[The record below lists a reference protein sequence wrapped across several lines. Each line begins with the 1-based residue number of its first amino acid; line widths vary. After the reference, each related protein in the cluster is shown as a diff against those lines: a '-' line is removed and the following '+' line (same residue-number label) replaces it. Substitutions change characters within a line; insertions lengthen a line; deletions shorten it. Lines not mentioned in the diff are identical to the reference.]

1 MAAKPK
7 KATAVPTG
15 KNQGGRPELDPA
27 DRREKIVRVVTNE
40 AEYKLLQEAAAYAS
54 QPMSIWLRSVGLERA
69 RALAAE
75 KETARTRE
83 K

>member
-1 MAAKPK
+1 MATKPK
-7 KATAVPTG
+7 KATPTATG

-27 DRREKIVRVVTNE
+27 DRREKLVRVLTNV
-40 AEYKLLQEAAAYAS
+40 AEYKQLQDAAAYAG
-54 QPMSIWLRSVGLERA
+54 QPMSIWLRGVGLERA

-75 KETARTRE
+75 KEAARARD

>member
-7 KATAVPTG
+7 KATTVPTG

-40 AEYKLLQEAAAYAS
+40 AEYRELQAAAAYAS

-75 KETARTRE
+75 KEAARARD